1 VQHVTS
7 ADGNSIAYE
16 RTGSGPP
23 LVLVHGSL
31 NDHNIW
37 SAVVPAF
44 AERFTVYAMDRRGR
58 GESGPPAAH
67 ALERQFEDVVA
78 VIQAAGE
85 PVDLI
90 GHSYGAHC
98 ALGAAV
104 IAPERVKHIVLY
116 EPPTI
121 DAARRGLG
129 EAFGADDPSDAVAA
143 FMEHIGLTRAEV
155 TALKATPFFGYL
167 VSFARTMPHEAAALG
182 NDGFDPARFG
192 SLTMP
197 ALFLVGSITQE
208 HLGEVLRQLKASS
221 MPHAKW
227 VTFEGQ
233 GHGAQ
238 LTAPK
243 EFTDTVLEFLAR

>member
-7 ADGNSIAYE
+7 ADGTPIAYE

-37 SAVVPAF
+37 SAVLPAF

-58 GESGPPAAH
+58 GESGPPAEH
-67 ALERQFEDVVA
+67 ALERELEDVRA
-78 VIQAAGE
+78 VIEAAGA
-85 PVDLI
+85 PVDLV

-98 ALGAAV
+98 ALGAAAM
-104 IAPERVKHIVLY
+104 APEQVKHLVLY

-121 DAARRGLG
+121 DVARRGLG
-129 EAFGADDPSDAVAA
+129 EAFSADDPSEAVAA
-143 FMEHIGLTRAEV
+143 FMEHIGLRPDEV

-167 VSFARTMPHEAAALG
+167 ASFARTMPHEAAALG
-182 NDGFDPARFG
+182 DHGFDPARFE
-192 SLTMP
+192 SLSMP

-208 HLGEVLRQLKASS
+208 HLGEALRQLKESS
-221 MPHAKW
+221 MPHAEW

-233 GHGAQ
+233 GHGAT

-243 EFTDTVLEFLAR
+243 QFTDTVLEFLAR